1 MSEKQNIVEKLVEVY
16 KAITHV
22 AKRGE
27 NEAQNYKYMKATDIA
42 HAVRN
47 ALADLGVYAEVN
59 MTTERTYDVER
70 QGKGPMHFADVRA
83 TINFYDKERVLAITS
98 SGLGSGM
105 DAGDKAI
112 FKAQTGALKYALRN
126 AFLVPDD
133 ADPENDAEEDAKE
146 PATKATAPPKQ
157 TEKTATKATTKV
169 AKEPATSTKVAVPK
183 AEIPSELPGAATPAG
198 EAKATP
204 VANPAALNPVEDDAV
219 PSEAQLPDVRK
230 KFSALT
236 KTLSEAGL
244 ESGKGKPVGR
254 KVTLYLLHR
263 TGTKDPDQVT
273 FGQWK
278 KFFDECETYRDSV
291 GGFEALAKVV
301 EATSGGK

>member
-16 KAITHV
+16 KAVTHV

-27 NEAQNYKYMKATDIA
+27 NESQNYKYMKAADIA

-98 SGLGSGM
+98 SGLGTGM
-105 DAGDKAI
+105 DPGDKAV

-133 ADPENDAEEDAKE
+133 TDPENDAEEKDTKTEAKLAAEPKADKKAAKASIDASEKTR
-146 PATKATAPPKQ
+146 ASTKA
-157 TEKTATKATTKV
+157 
-169 AKEPATSTKVAVPK
+169 AVPK

-204 VANPAALNPVEDDAV
+204 VANPATLNPVEDDAV
-219 PSEAQLPDVRK
+219 PNETQLQGVRK
-230 KFSALT
+230 QFAALT
-236 KTLSEAGL
+236 KTLTEAGL
-244 ESGKGKPVGR
+244 EASKGKPVGR

-263 TGTKDPDQVT
+263 TGTKDPDKVT